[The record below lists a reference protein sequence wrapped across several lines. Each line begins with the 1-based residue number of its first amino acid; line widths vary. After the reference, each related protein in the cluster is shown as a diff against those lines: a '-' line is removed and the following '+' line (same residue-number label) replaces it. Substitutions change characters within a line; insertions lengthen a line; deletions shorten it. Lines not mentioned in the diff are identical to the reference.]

1 MNETLAPFLERQG
14 FVVLDGGLATEL
26 EARGFD
32 LDDDLW
38 SARLL
43 LERPAAIRRLHLD
56 YLEAGADCVISAS
69 YQATI
74 EGFGRRGIEPGAAED
89 LLRLAVRLAHS
100 ARDEFWGRPAN
111 RRGRLEP
118 LVAASVGPYGAFL
131 ADGSEYTGDYRL
143 DEAALAAFHRRRLE
157 VLAASGADLLAVE
170 TLPSRVEARALA
182 RLLDEVPGP
191 PAWLSFSSPG
201 GRRLADGS
209 DLGAIVGEL
218 DGHRRIVAF
227 GVNCTA
233 PRHVAGLVAR
243 LRVAT
248 DKPIAVYP
256 NSGEVWDA
264 AGKRWR
270 ERLRSQD
277 GERRSLGDAAAVW
290 HRAGAR
296 LIGGCCRT
304 GPRDVRR
311 IRARLCRDSQL
322 KIIDPDRDQSGRLCK
337 GQPTEDHRSGSGS

>member
-1 MNETLAPFLERQG
+1 MSEPLARFLERQG
-14 FVVLDGGLATEL
+14 FLVLDGGLATEL

-32 LDDDLW
+32 LGDNLW

-43 LERPAAIRRLHLD
+43 LERPEAICRLHRD

-69 YQATI
+69 YQATV
-74 EGFGRRGIEPGAAED
+74 EGFGRQGIERGAAED
-89 LLRLAVRLAHS
+89 LLRLAVRLALS
-100 ARDEFWGRPAN
+100 ARDDFWGRPAN
-111 RRGRLEP
+111 RHGRLEP

-131 ADGSEYTGDYRL
+131 ADGSEYTGDYSL
-143 DEAALAAFHRRRLE
+143 DEVALVDFHRRRLE
-157 VLAASGADLLAVE
+157 LLAASGADLLACE
-170 TLPSRVEARALA
+170 TIPSGLEARALA

-191 PAWLSFSSPG
+191 PAWLSFSCPD

-218 DGHRRIVAF
+218 DAHRRIVAF

-233 PRHVAGLVAR
+233 PLHVAGLVAR
-243 LRVAT
+243 LRGAT

-264 AGKRWR
+264 AGKRWC
-270 ERLRSQD
+270 EQPRSRTD
-277 GERRSLGDAAAVW
+277 FGDAAVAW
-290 HRAGAR
+290 RRAGAR

-311 IRARLCRDSQL
+311 VRASLCE
-322 KIIDPDRDQSGRLCK
+322 
-337 GQPTEDHRSGSGS
+337 GQPIEDHRSEP